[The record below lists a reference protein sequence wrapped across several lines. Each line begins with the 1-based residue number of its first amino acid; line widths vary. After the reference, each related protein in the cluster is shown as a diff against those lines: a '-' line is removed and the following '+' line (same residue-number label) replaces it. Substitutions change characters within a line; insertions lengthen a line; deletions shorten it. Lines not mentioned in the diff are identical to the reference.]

1 LVERREAR
9 KQAKDDYKAKK
20 RAAKQEYKAER
31 KTAKEDY
38 KTEKES
44 ADANLKAA
52 GQAEGVQHGGHPASS
67 GK

>member
-1 LVERREAR
+1 VERREAK

-20 RAAKQEYKAER
+20 KTAKQEYKEE
-31 KTAKEDY
+31 KKE
-38 KTEKES
+38 

-52 GQAEGVQHGGHPASS
+52 RQPDGVQHDGHAGSS